1 MHKIGMSADISKMFR
16 EIGLAEPDRDLH
28 RFLHENSDGQIQDW
42 RMCRVTFGITSSPFL
57 ASKALLQV
65 AEDHKNTFPK
75 AAQVVN
81 QSFYVDD
88 CLTGAD
94 SLTEAKQLRSDLN
107 SLLSLAC
114 FTLRKLRSNSPELLS
129 ELPLELKEVDN
140 SNLMISLLNALKL

>member
-1 MHKIGMSADISKMFR
+1 MTAIAQFRRHKIDMSADISKMFR
-16 EIGLAEPDRDLH
+16 EVGLIEYDRDFH
-28 RFLHENSDGQIQDW
+28 RFLHEDSDGQLQDW

-65 AEDHKNTFPK
+65 AKDHINEFPW
-75 AAQVVN
+75 AAQVVQ

-94 SLTEAKQLRSDLN
+94 SLTNTKQLRADFN

-114 FTLRKLRSNSPELLS
+114 FTLRKWR
-129 ELPLELKEVDN
+129 
-140 SNLMISLLNALKL
+140 A